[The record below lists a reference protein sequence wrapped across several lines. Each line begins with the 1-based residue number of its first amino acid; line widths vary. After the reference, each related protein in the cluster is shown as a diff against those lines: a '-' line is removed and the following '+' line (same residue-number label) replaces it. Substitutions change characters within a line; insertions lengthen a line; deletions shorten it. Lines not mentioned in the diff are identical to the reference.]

1 MNKDIIQ
8 HLERMMYFVRELVE
22 DYNNRNPNKE
32 ISLLLIKML
41 DLISCVYY
49 PIKIKYSY
57 NENYSFTLDNNY
69 KIELERIF
77 LSIIIDKILHKN
89 DRGVHFHEFI
99 AALIINIYYQITK
112 EKENRN
118 KFYKVAKHLI
128 NQYVRSKYKEIT
140 VTVFKSPIIRI
151 SDITEEFEYLL
162 KHKEDN

>member
-89 DRGVHFHEFI
+89 DRGVHFYEFI

-112 EKENRN
+112 EEESHN
-118 KFYKVAKHLI
+118 KFYKVTKHLI
-128 NQYVRSKYKEIT
+128 HQYIRAEYKEEM
-140 VTVFKSPIIRI
+140 VTVLKSPDIRI
-151 SDITEEFEYLL
+151 SDINEEFEYLS
-162 KHKEDN
+162 KHREDN

>member
-1 MNKDIIQ
+1 MNIVFIQ
-8 HLERMMYFVRELVE
+8 HVERMLYFVRELVE
-22 DYNNRNPNKE
+22 NYSNHNPNKE

-41 DLISCVYY
+41 DLVSCVYY
-49 PIKIKYSY
+49 PIKIKSSY
-57 NENYSFTLDNNY
+57 NEDYSFTFDNNY

-77 LSIIIDKILHKN
+77 LSILVDKN
-89 DRGVHFHEFI
+89 DKQIHFYEFI

-128 NQYVRSKYKEIT
+128 DNYVCADYREKT
-140 VTVFKSPIIRI
+140 VALGKSPIIRI
-151 SDITEEFEYLL
+151 FKINEEFEYLL